1 IAVDERIGYSAMDAG
16 IKHMLAG
23 DPMGAAEFSEG
34 IARLTGT
41 AAAVGGVA
49 EASIRPSSV
58 STPYGRAFQ
67 DQSLTALM
75 ARVRVRL
82 GARIYRLGTLGV
94 SETYEGQFW
103 SFDHRM
109 TPGFAARYGIP
120 PANVA
125 SADFIEAGVV
135 PRGVRFVTRLA
146 PPSPGGVNP
155 GGGVEVVVAPKDI
168 RLQGF
173 SVIK

>member
-1 IAVDERIGYSAMDAG
+1 MSNVSKNRRVENDWWTEPIPPNV
-16 IKHMLAG
+16 
-23 DPMGAAEFSEG
+23 EFSEG
-34 IARLTGT
+34 FARLTGT
-41 AAAVGGVA
+41 AATVGGLA
-49 EASIRPSSV
+49 EASFRPSSV
-58 STPYGRAFQ
+58 STPYGPAFQ
-67 DQSLTALM
+67 DQSLTALT
-75 ARVRVRL
+75 ARLRVRF
-82 GARIYRLGTLGV
+82 GARIYRLGTLGI

-103 SFDHRM
+103 SFDHPL
-109 TPGFAARYGIP
+109 TPGFATRYGIP

-125 SADFIEAGVV
+125 RADFIETGVL
-135 PRGVRFVTRLA
+135 PRNVKFITRLA